1 MARKKFTGL
10 LGGVLDTSNQDFL
23 KEWEGGSFL
32 DENKNIYEVAGG
44 SVYDIGKKYAGG
56 TDFGQFSVGGGLA
69 PRGKSSSM
77 VSESF
82 RFFSTSA
89 QQQAKIDT
97 NNFGLGPDAP
107 TADQYTGQTAGQT
120 SGGVTLYKLKDGTA
134 TSTPPS
140 GQVQTAGLSGG
151 TPIPETQPTIRAEYL
166 GGGGVGQQ
174 VFTGTSLQ
182 DVEAQATKAG
192 INPANLQFGTETKK
206 KVEAERLARE
216 PIQVDEKKTDTTVD
230 ISKPVDTSPQ
240 QKSAQMTAQEE
251 KIKETYKTYTGKA
264 GANKEFVNGAVQASK
279 GRDATQPEL
288 DSMVGKTLN
297 EVLSNLGILDRMEG
311 FGVQEPE
318 EPKVPPP
325 PVTPPPAEKE
335 TEPPKNLDDRIEE
348 YTNKITGLETET
360 AEDVE
365 LSAKEQDVR
374 TKKAE
379 LDQMSADLDLEKIY
393 DIERDIEIGEAGD
406 IRAEARDAKEAI
418 ARAEAIPM
426 GFINRNIN
434 KINREFNL
442 QESQISRAE
451 GQERREEM
459 LKDALS
465 IYKYNT
471 KVVQYNLAKGDAE
484 AAQAA
489 VQKTSDDFL
498 EYRKMAIDDMEREQ
512 VIDQIE
518 ANELHKKAAYQWERE
533 QAGDIPIAQAG
544 QEEIIKAYGSNNVR
558 TDVYGD
564 TYLKAEEVPKNV
576 AALQVKYPDAGIL
589 ATDTFAQAAAKLPT
603 SRIYQKTVRIA
614 GNNNTNNIDDPVIE
628 QTSFEQFTQAVFE
641 EQGFSFT
648 PNLSQAEIDE
658 LRVQYN
664 NFLVDSEATTEPEV
678 SEVDA
683 LEFDNV

>member
-1 MARKKFTGL
+1 
-10 LGGVLDTSNQDFL
+10 
-23 KEWEGGSFL
+23 
-32 DENKNIYEVAGG
+32 
-44 SVYDIGKKYAGG
+44 
-56 TDFGQFSVGGGLA
+56 
-69 PRGKSSSM
+69 
-77 VSESF
+77 
-82 RFFSTSA
+82 
-89 QQQAKIDT
+89 
-97 NNFGLGPDAP
+97 
-107 TADQYTGQTAGQT
+107 
-120 SGGVTLYKLKDGTA
+120 
-134 TSTPPS
+134 
-140 GQVQTAGLSGG
+140 
-151 TPIPETQPTIRAEYL
+151 
-166 GGGGVGQQ
+166 
-174 VFTGTSLQ
+174 
-182 DVEAQATKAG
+182 
-192 INPANLQFGTETKK
+192 
-206 KVEAERLARE
+206 
-216 PIQVDEKKTDTTVD
+216 
-230 ISKPVDTSPQ
+230 
-240 QKSAQMTAQEE
+240 
-251 KIKETYKTYTGKA
+251 
-264 GANKEFVNGAVQASK
+264 
-279 GRDATQPEL
+279 
-288 DSMVGKTLN
+288 
-297 EVLSNLGILDRMEG
+297 
-311 FGVQEPE
+311 
-318 EPKVPPP
+318 
-325 PVTPPPAEKE
+325 
-335 TEPPKNLDDRIEE
+335 
-348 YTNKITGLETET
+348 
-360 AEDVE
+360 
-365 LSAKEQDVR
+365 
-374 TKKAE
+374 
-379 LDQMSADLDLEKIY
+379 
-393 DIERDIEIGEAGD
+393 
-406 IRAEARDAKEAI
+406 
-418 ARAEAIPM
+418 
-426 GFINRNIN
+426 
-434 KINREFNL
+434 
-442 QESQISRAE
+442 
-451 GQERREEM
+451 M

-471 KVVQYNLAKGDAE
+471 KVVQFNLAKGDAE